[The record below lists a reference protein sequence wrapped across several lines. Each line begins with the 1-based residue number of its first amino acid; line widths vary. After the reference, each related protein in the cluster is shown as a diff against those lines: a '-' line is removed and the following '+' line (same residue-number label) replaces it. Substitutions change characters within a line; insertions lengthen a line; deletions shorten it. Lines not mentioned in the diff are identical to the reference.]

1 MQLEQVTSKAAKV
14 LQREQVGAGSWV
26 GDIDF
31 DDWAPEYDKDR
42 LRIIPDDPKFT
53 KEMRREEFINSNEAF
68 GIEMMLAK
76 DCVLR
81 KLDTWRFN
89 RKMYKDIPKELKL

>member
-1 MQLEQVTSKAAKV
+1 M
-14 LQREQVGAGSWV
+14 LQAEA
-26 GDIDF
+26 I
-31 DDWAPEYDKDR
+31 A
-42 LRIIPDDPKFT
+42 L
-53 KEMRREEFINSNEAF
+53 NEAF

-81 KLDTWRFN
+81 KLETWRFN